1 MSTAHLSDEELMM
14 MVPSTE
20 GSVVVD
26 PPVVEEVSV
35 VDVPPEV
42 ADAVPVVEAVENT
55 PAAEVVTKEL
65 EETTPD
71 YEALY
76 KQVMAPFKANGKTI
90 ELKDTSELMQLVQQ
104 GANYTRKMQDIA
116 PHRKVLM
123 MLENNGLLDQ
133 DKLSYLI
140 DLDKRNP
147 EAIKKL
153 VKDAGINP
161 MEIDTDEAS
170 AYQASNHSV
179 SDEEASFRTTLDDL
193 RSAPDGQTTLNLIHN
208 GWDQA
213 SKEVLWKNPDIL
225 TTIHQQRES
234 GVYDRISTEIE
245 RQKMLGVIPP
255 NTPFLHAYKAVGDK
269 LVEANAFADMTPN
282 KAPTAP
288 VAVRAVLPKP
298 VVSNSAQA
306 TAASTSRSTPRKAEP
321 LVNPLNA
328 SDDEFMLYMS
338 KRV

>member
-1 MSTAHLSDEELMM
+1 MDTTAHLTDEELMTTTFA
-14 MVPSTE
+14 PE
-20 GSVVVD
+20 AEVVD
-26 PPVVEEVSV
+26 TPIVEEVSEVVAPIEKASTVAPVVEEVIEP
-35 VDVPPEV
+35 D
-42 ADAVPVVEAVENT
+42 DT
-55 PAAEVVTKEL
+55 TKES
-65 EETTPD
+65 EEAAPD

-147 EAIKKL
+147 DAIKKL

-179 SDEEASFRTTLDDL
+179 TDEEASFRTTLDDL
-193 RSAPDGQTTLNLIHN
+193 RAAPDGQATLNLIHT

-213 SKEVLWKNPDIL
+213 SKEVLWKNPEIL
-225 TTIHQQRES
+225 NTIHQQRET

-245 RQKMLGVIPP
+245 RQKMLGTIPP

-269 LVEANAFADMTPN
+269 LVEANAFADMTPS
-282 KAPTAP
+282 KTPAVP
-288 VAVRAVLPKP
+288 VAVRAALPKP
-298 VVSNSAQA
+298 VVGNSSQA
-306 TAASTSRSTPRKAEP
+306 TAASTSRSTLRKAEP
-321 LVNPLNA
+321 LVNPLA
-328 SDDEFMLYMS
+328 TSDDEFMLFMS

>member
-1 MSTAHLSDEELMM
+1 MDTTAHLTDEELMT
-14 MVPSTE
+14 MVPSSEET
-20 GSVVVD
+20 VVVD
-26 PPVVEEVSV
+26 TPIVEEVSEVVTPTEEVTDVAPVVEEVTE
-35 VDVPPEV
+35 PE
-42 ADAVPVVEAVENT
+42 DT
-55 PAAEVVTKEL
+55 TKES
-65 EETTPD
+65 EEATPD

-147 EAIKKL
+147 DAIKKL

-179 SDEEASFRTTLDDL
+179 TDEEASFRTTLDDL
-193 RSAPDGQTTLNLIHN
+193 RSAPDGQATLNLIHN

-234 GVYDRISTEIE
+234 GVYDRISTEVE
-245 RQKMLGVIPP
+245 RQKMLGIIPP

-269 LVEANAFADMTPN
+269 LVEANAFADMTPS
-282 KAPTAP
+282 KTPAAP
-288 VAVRAVLPKP
+288 VAVRAALPKP
-298 VVSNSAQA
+298 VVSNSSQA

-321 LVNPLNA
+321 LVNPLSG